1 MNADYKLNDKTKK
14 NFELDEL
21 KKAQELAMNI
31 SRAGAKSELG
41 ATYGLVYLTKADA
54 DKCTNANCLLQ
65 YKEGREVANNIQK
78 INDRLTAEN
87 KVHGVVG
94 DSAQKKEDQDDPKNN
109 TAENN
114 DNASEEKKE
123 PTGETENNLNK
134 NQIENDTKEDAKQT
148 TTEKKAKTVRKINS
162 TPINVSTKLKA
173 DEILQKGKETGRS
186 DQNLKN
192 LVTRL
197 KKLGLAENKQE

>member
-1 MNADYKLNDKTKK
+1 MNADYRLNDRTKK
-14 NFELDEL
+14 EFELTEL

-41 ATYGLVYLTKADA
+41 ATYGLVYLTKMGT
-54 DKCTNANCLLQ
+54 DKCTNSNCLLQ
-65 YKEGREVANNIQK
+65 YKEGKEIANSIQK

-87 KVHGVVG
+87 KVHGEVG
-94 DSAQKKEDQDDPKNN
+94 DPDP
-109 TAENN
+109 
-114 DNASEEKKE
+114 DLEKKD
-123 PTGETENNLNK
+123 
-134 NQIENDTKEDAKQT
+134 QIEDAKKDDIKQT
-148 TTEKKAKTVRKINS
+148 TSETKPKTVRKINT

-186 DQNLKN
+186 DQSLKN